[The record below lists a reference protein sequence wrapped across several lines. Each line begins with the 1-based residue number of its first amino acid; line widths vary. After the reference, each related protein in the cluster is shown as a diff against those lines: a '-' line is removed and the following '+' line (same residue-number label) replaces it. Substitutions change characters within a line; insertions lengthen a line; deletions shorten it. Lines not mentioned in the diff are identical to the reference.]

1 MFKIY
6 SPNEAVD
13 FYRAHGLRP
22 PADLPDLDGL
32 SVDLSTPLTSKPRPV
47 FERFLSRGD
56 IAMIYGP
63 PNIGKSP
70 FADSI
75 MYALARG
82 CDLNPLH
89 TTSTAM
95 SVLMVCG
102 EMRDD
107 QLKKRQAWYEK
118 MFPSPRT
125 DTFFEVSRLP
135 EDLATPEGQ
144 QLLENKIKQLNA
156 KHRGQQNIT
165 LVILDSIKTLARS
178 GDGQQGWNN
187 LFGYL
192 DQTRHDHDRTWV
204 LIHHT
209 NKGQKQSFGSF
220 DIDIKL
226 DVKVQLS
233 EEIPNLEKQ
242 ISRPGISSNQL
253 KNYTD
258 FLSQMHYKK
267 FSGDRA
273 AAIRFYFTIEKGR
286 DLKKT
291 DRRTVLLNFVPE
303 DAYPRW
309 DVEEIFS
316 PESPWSFEA
325 WQGQTSAAP
334 DSPIPDSQQQ
344 SDPKAPAGTSVP
356 DCGGTTPSQDALPSY
371 DQLKQMPRDEVVK
384 YLKLPVAA
392 KHSSRSAI
400 GAFYGLTLRKA
411 KDAIDYL
418 MKKHN
423 IKKEDLGI
431 GKS

>member
-1 MFKIY
+1 MFEIY

-13 FYRAHGLRP
+13 FYRVHGLRP
-22 PADLPDLDGL
+22 PADLPDFDSL
-32 SVDLSTPLTSKPRPV
+32 SVDLSTPLTSKACPV
-47 FERFLSRGD
+47 FERFLSRRD
-56 IAMIYGP
+56 IAMIYGT

-89 TTSTAM
+89 TISTPM

-107 QLKKRQAWYEK
+107 QLKNRQAWYEK
-118 MFPSPRT
+118 MFPSPRA

-135 EDLATPEGQ
+135 EDLAAPEGQ
-144 QLLENKIKQLNA
+144 QLLEKLIKRLNA
-156 KHRGQQNIT
+156 KHRGQKNIT
-165 LVILDSIKTLARS
+165 MVILDSIKTLARS

-192 DQTRHDHDRTWV
+192 DQTRHEHDRTWV

-233 EEIPNLEKQ
+233 EEIPSLEKQ
-242 ISRPGISSNQL
+242 ISRPGISLKEL

-267 FSGDRA
+267 CSGNRA
-273 AAIRFYFTIEKGR
+273 DAIRFYFTIEKGR

-291 DRRTVLLNFVPE
+291 DRRTVLMSFVPE

-309 DVEEIFS
+309 DVEKIFS
-316 PESPWSFEA
+316 PDSDWSFEA
-325 WQGQTSAAP
+325 WQKKNNVGSDLSISEDSRQTHQASAGA
-334 DSPIPDSQQQ
+334 SS
-344 SDPKAPAGTSVP
+344 
-356 DCGGTTPSQDALPSY
+356 TPQNSSGVNPLRGDLPSY
-371 DQLKQMPRDEVVK
+371 EQLRGFSKQEVVK
-384 YLKLPVAA
+384 WLKKAA
-392 KHSSRSAI
+392 NKGCHSRAML
-400 GAFYGLTLRKA
+400 GRFFGVEAGKA
-411 KDAIDYL
+411 KKAIDYL
-418 MKKHN
+418 LKKHKLQN
-423 IKKEDLGI
+423 KHI
-431 GKS
+431 GL